1 MSLEILAAS
10 KIAEIAF
17 GKLVETAVG
26 KSIEAGL
33 EKLKPLRDKI
43 WHKLRGNAEA
53 EAALAEVQQNP
64 SAANVERV
72 ATFLDAAMIEDQ
84 PFADEIRTLAQQI
97 NQEINLNKVED
108 NSTKTQINDRSHKTV
123 QARDNAIGEI
133 GKIDNPGTIEQI
145 GGNRTI
151 NHNKN
156 I

>member
-1 MSLEILAAS
+1 MAFELAAV

-26 KSIEAGL
+26 KGIEASL
-33 EKLKPLRDKI
+33 EKLKPLQDKI
-43 WHKLRGNAEA
+43 RHRLKGDAHA
-53 EAALAEVQQNP
+53 DVALMEVEKNP
-64 SAANVERV
+64 SGPNLDRV
-72 ATFLDAAMIEDQ
+72 ATFLDAAMRTDK
-84 PFADEIRTLAQQI
+84 PFADEIQTMAQQI
-97 NQEINLNKVED
+97 NREINLNKVED
-108 NSTKTQINDRSHKTV
+108 NSTKTQINDRSSKTV
-123 QARDNAIGEI
+123 QASDNAIGEI